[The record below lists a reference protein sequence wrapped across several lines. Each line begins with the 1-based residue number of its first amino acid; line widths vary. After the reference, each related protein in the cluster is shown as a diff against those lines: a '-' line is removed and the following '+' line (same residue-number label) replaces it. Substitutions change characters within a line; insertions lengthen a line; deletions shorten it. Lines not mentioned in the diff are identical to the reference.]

1 MRILLSSIMIL
12 ALAFG
17 IPTAAAQE
25 PPPETKPAPL
35 TMATGEKPFELVFQI
50 GADGFG
56 GLVIGG
62 IDFIGGL
69 NATLIY
75 PIGDLFYAGIRP
87 ALHYV
92 YSEDSDYETTWFH
105 PDVIF
110 QLNVLHDPV
119 RVYVYGSGGFSVVLD
134 GDLYS
139 GIGHGWSAAG
149 GVGVSWKAE
158 GPWGL
163 FAELGFRYGSA
174 SQDQTALVL
183 DASGNPQCVENDH
196 NECLEY
202 IREDVTRDFELTAF
216 TINIGVVYEP

>member
-1 MRILLSSIMIL
+1 MKKLLCSIAIVVV
-12 ALAFG
+12 AFG
-17 IPTAAAQE
+17 APMAAAQE
-25 PPPETKPAPL
+25 MPPETKPAPL
-35 TMATGEKPFELVFQI
+35 TMATGGKDLELAFQI

-92 YSEDSDYETTWFH
+92 YTEDTDYEATWFH

-110 QLNVLHDPV
+110 QLNILHDPV
-119 RVYVYGSGGFSVVLD
+119 RVYVFGSGGFSVVLD
-134 GDLYS
+134 GDLYP
-139 GIGHGWSAAG
+139 GIAHGWSAAG

-163 FAELGFRYGSA
+163 FCELGFRYGSA
-174 SQDQTALVL
+174 SLDQSMLVL
-183 DASGNPQCVENDH
+183 DANGNPQCVENVD

-202 IREDVTRDFELTAF
+202 IREDVTREFDLTAF
-216 TINIGVVYEP
+216 TINIGVVFEP